1 MVKRC
6 VAAGCSNT
14 YKDGVSLFLFPKDPV
29 IFKKWAQQVQ
39 RGRDKWK
46 PSQHSVLCSCHF
58 APECYEP
65 STEVLGLEK
74 QKPRLKGDAVPTLL
88 MKPVSEDL
96 SPPAAK
102 KRRIGYFVKG
112 FLWFALD
119 LCDCHNVGRL
129 PCPLALLLAA

>member
-1 MVKRC
+1 MMAQCMRVDYLQQSMVKRC

-65 STEVLGLEK
+65 STEVAKSLGLEM
-74 QKPRLKGDAVPTLL
+74 QKPRLKGDAVPTL
-88 MKPVSEDL
+88 PHETSF
-96 SPPAAK
+96 
-102 KRRIGYFVKG
+102 RRPK
-112 FLWFALD
+112 ATS
-119 LCDCHNVGRL
+119 C
-129 PCPLALLLAA
+129 